1 MADISQETITRLL
14 RYADECHA
22 TDLHFCVGSAPL
34 VRLNGR
40 LEPVPGEPN
49 VSPALV
55 DEVVNSLLEGEK
67 RERLER
73 QRSLDFSFSVPGLGR
88 YRCNIYSQ
96 RGTYAVAMRM
106 LPFDVPELGGLGL
119 PESVGNFVHKNK
131 GLMLVVGP
139 TGSGKSTTLASLVG
153 AINEQYPY
161 HILTIEDP
169 LEYLHRHRRSL
180 VTQREVGAD
189 TQSFAAALRE
199 ALREDPDVI
208 LVGEMRDPETI
219 GIALT
224 AAETGH
230 LVLSTL
236 HTAGAAKTMD
246 RIVDSFSN
254 EQQNQARAQLAT
266 VLCGV
271 ISQQLIPRLDGQG
284 MVLASEVL
292 VATPAVRNLIR
303 EGKHYQLNSI
313 IQTGA
318 AMGMQSMEMDLAR
331 LVKEGVIAKDEA
343 LVRAQDAQL
352 LTQLLNRR

>member
-1 MADISQETITRLL
+1 M
-14 RYADECHA
+14 
-22 TDLHFCVGSAPL
+22 
-34 VRLNGR
+34 
-40 LEPVPGEPN
+40 
-49 VSPALV
+49 
-55 DEVVNSLLEGEK
+55 
-67 RERLER
+67 
-73 QRSLDFSFSVPGLGR
+73 
-88 YRCNIYSQ
+88 
-96 RGTYAVAMRM
+96 
-106 LPFDVPELGGLGL
+106 
-119 PESVGNFVHKNK
+119 
-131 GLMLVVGP
+131 
-139 TGSGKSTTLASLVG
+139 
-153 AINEQYPY
+153 
-161 HILTIEDP
+161 
-169 LEYLHRHRRSL
+169 
-180 VTQREVGAD
+180 
-189 TQSFAAALRE
+189 
-199 ALREDPDVI
+199 
-208 LVGEMRDPETI
+208 
-219 GIALT
+219 
-224 AAETGH
+224 
-230 LVLSTL
+230 LSTL